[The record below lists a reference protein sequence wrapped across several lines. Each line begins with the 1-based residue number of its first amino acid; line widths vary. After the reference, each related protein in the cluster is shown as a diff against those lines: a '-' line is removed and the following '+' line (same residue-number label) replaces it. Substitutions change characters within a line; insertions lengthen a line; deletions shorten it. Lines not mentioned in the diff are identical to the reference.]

1 MATSELWGTDTPI
14 SMPEPVSSSQPILV
28 DMGGFGFTQSGIA
41 HNITRAGLEV
51 YTTPSFLPSPALESD
66 R

>member
-1 MATSELWGTDTPI
+1 
-14 SMPEPVSSSQPILV
+14 MPEPIVPSQPVLV
-28 DMGGFGFTQSGIA
+28 DMGGFGFTQTGIA

-51 YTTPSFLPSPALESD
+51 YTTPSFLPSPSLESD